1 MKLKELKELQTPELV
16 ARVSDIKKE
25 LLTLRFQLATGQVT
39 NGAKKRELRKEVA
52 RILTVLKERE
62 LASKK

>member
-16 ARVSDIKKE
+16 ARVLDIKKE
-25 LLTLRFQLATGQVT
+25 LMTLRFQLATGQT
-39 NGAKKRELRKEVA
+39 ANGAKKRDLRKEVA

>member
-16 ARVSDIKKE
+16 SRVLDIKKE
-25 LLTLRFQLATGQVT
+25 LMTLRFQLATGQT
-39 NGAKKRELRKEVA
+39 ANGAKKRDLRKEVA